1 MYAKTAPYYDA
12 IYAAIGKD
20 YAREAQRVHE
30 LIQQHKRSAGSALLD
45 VACGTGGHIRHLR
58 HHYTVEGLDLDPDML
73 AIARR
78 KHPDVVLHRAD
89 MATFDLGR
97 RFDIIVCLFSAIA
110 YTITIKRLEQT
121 MMNMGRHLRPGGI
134 MVIEPFIK
142 PEDWR
147 ESHVSASFVD
157 QPDLKIAR
165 MNVGR
170 REGSIAILDFHF
182 LVGTPDSITHF
193 TERHDLALF
202 THDDYLGAFRAA
214 GLDAI
219 YDPAG
224 LIGRGLYIGTR
235 PLA

>member
-1 MYAKTAPYYDA
+1 MYTKTAAYYDA
-12 IYAAIGKD
+12 IYAAVGKD
-20 YAREAQRVHE
+20 YDREAQRVHE
-30 LIQQHKRSAGSALLD
+30 LIQQRKRSGGNALLD
-45 VACGTGGHIRHLR
+45 VACGTGGHIGHLR
-58 HHYTVEGLDLDPDML
+58 RHYTVEGLDLDPDML

-78 KHPDVVLHRAD
+78 KHPDVTLHQAD

-97 RFDIIVCLFSAIA
+97 RVDIIVCLFSAIA
-110 YTITIKRLEQT
+110 YTMTIKRLEQT

-134 MVIEPFIK
+134 MIIEPFIK

-147 ESHVSASFVD
+147 EPHIGANFVD

-165 MNVGR
+165 MNVSR
-170 REGSIAILDFHF
+170 REGNIAVLDFHF
-182 LVGTPDSITHF
+182 LVGTPGSIEYF

-202 THDDYLGAFRAA
+202 THDEYLDAFRAA